1 MFNLLSDKIEGL
13 SCKTIDNVININ
25 ISKSI
30 DNPLF
35 IDWNECQKDI
45 KITLDKNVKIKLL
58 ELNFC
63 DANCEY
69 ILQENSSLDHN
80 FVALSSGGE
89 SKRKLLL
96 EKGASWNAS
105 GADLSSDNVHM
116 LLTCDLMDERS
127 NGKFNLSTLSK
138 QNSEKVFDINFIHHE
153 KNTISEMKNYGVVR
167 DEAKLSFVGIGH
179 IKKGAK
185 ATLANQSA
193 KIMVFDKKCKASASP
208 ILKIDENDTNASH
221 AAAVGK
227 INDEHLFYL
236 MSRGINENEAKR
248 LITLGYLYPVLSFFF
263 DKETKQEVEKC
274 ILERV

>member
-13 SCKTIDNVININ
+13 SCKTIDNVINVN

>member
-1 MFNLLSDKIEGL
+1 MLDLLNDKIEGL
-13 SCKTIDNVININ
+13 SYKTIDNIVNVN
-25 ISKSI
+25 VSKSI

-35 IDWNECQKDI
+35 IDWNKCDKCI
-45 KITLDKNVKIKLL
+45 KIIIDENVKIKLL

-63 DANCEY
+63 NANCEY
-69 ILQENSSLDHN
+69 ILKENSCLDHN
-80 FVALSSGGE
+80 FVALSFGGNAN
-89 SKRKLLL
+89 RKLTLK
-96 EKGASWNAS
+96 KGASWNAF
-105 GADLSSDNVHM
+105 GADLSSDSVHM
-116 LLTCDLMDERS
+116 TLTCDLMEERS
-127 NGKFNLSTLSK
+127 KGKFNLSTLSK
-138 QNSEKVFDINFIHHE
+138 QNYEKIFDINFIHHE

-185 ATLANQSA
+185 VTSANQSA
-193 KIMVFDKKCKASASP
+193 KIMVFDKECKASASP

-263 DKETKQEVEKC
+263 DKETKEEVEKC